1 MKYCLI
7 YYIRTNIKSTVIL
20 KMKEK
25 KRWSATEDS
34 IVVDQVRKSPTNLK
48 HAFREAARVTGRSE
62 HACRIRWYT
71 ILSKDKKNVC
81 FIIKIS
87 KQKTLNRKNRKGTA
101 CTQNLFTK
109 ILKLLGIIK

>member
-1 MKYCLI
+1 
-7 YYIRTNIKSTVIL
+7 
-20 KMKEK
+20 MKEK

-34 IVVDQVRKSPTNLK
+34 IVVDQVRKSSTNLK

-62 HACRIRWYT
+62 CACSARWYT
-71 ILSKDKKNVC
+71 VLSKDKKNAC
-81 FIIKIS
+81 FITIS
-87 KQKTLNRKNRKGTA
+87 GKHKALNRKNGEGTS

>member
-1 MKYCLI
+1 
-7 YYIRTNIKSTVIL
+7 
-20 KMKEK
+20 MKEK

-48 HAFREAARVTGRSE
+48 QAFKEAARVTGRSE
-62 HACRIRWYT
+62 RACSARWYT
-71 ILSKDKKNVC
+71 VLSKDKNNAC
-81 FIIKIS
+81 FITIS
-87 KQKTLNRKNRKGTA
+87 GKHKVLNRKNGKGTS